1 MLIKEGF
8 AMDEFEASEIV
19 ARVGD
24 GEIPNLKHSCTPSTY
39 KAVGEQVM
47 IKMLYMGKNF
57 KSVCY

>member
-47 IKMLYMGKNF
+47 IKMLYLI
-57 KSVCY
+57 VRAV